1 MLALEQQQFKSD
13 DEVQP
18 WHWPDQHPVT
28 CVGPGNG
35 GGEGGENFF
44 SPRRLLKLVEVNN
57 AESCWLLHRAV
68 TEQCDFRN
76 VVKRSERS

>member
-35 GGEGGENFF
+35 GWGGWGVCVERTSF
-44 SPRRLLKLVEVNN
+44 LLDG
-57 AESCWLLHRAV
+57 C
-68 TEQCDFRN
+68 
-76 VVKRSERS
+76 